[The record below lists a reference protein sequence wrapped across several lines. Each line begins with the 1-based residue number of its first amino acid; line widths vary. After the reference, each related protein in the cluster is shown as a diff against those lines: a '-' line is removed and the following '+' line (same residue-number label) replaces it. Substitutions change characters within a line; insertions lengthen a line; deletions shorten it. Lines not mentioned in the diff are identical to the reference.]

1 MRIAILDDKPI
12 QLEWTRQSLDAIG
25 HECHC
30 FADGRSLLRELKLQ
44 SYDLLVLD
52 WNLADVQGQTVV
64 KWIRND
70 LNSRLPIMIATSR
83 TERPHMVEALEAGA
97 DDFLVRPAAV
107 GEFEARVSA
116 LLRRAYPA
124 QQEVELVLG
133 AYHFHPRSRTLRIA
147 GAPVDLKH
155 REYELAHF
163 LFRNIGR
170 LLSREHLREAVWGPS
185 NDSPSRS
192 LDTHVS
198 RLRNK
203 LDLRPTNGFLLSAI
217 YGLGYRL
224 EALDHGM
231 LAALNDPLAASAA

>member
-1 MRIAILDDKPI
+1 MRIAILDDKPVE
-12 QLEWTRQSLDAIG
+12 LEWTRQSLEAIG

-30 FADGRSLLRELKLQ
+30 FVDGRALLGELKVQ

-52 WNLADVQGQTVV
+52 WTLSEVQGSTVV
-64 KWIRND
+64 KWIRNE
-70 LNSRLPIMIATSR
+70 LSSRLPIMVAT
-83 TERPHMVEALEAGA
+83 THEVKERMVDALDAGA

-107 GEFEARVSA
+107 GEFEARVNA

-124 QQEVELVLG
+124 QHGIELAFG
-133 AYHFHPRSRTLRIA
+133 PYHFYPDLRALRIH
-147 GAPVDLKH
+147 GVQVDLKH
-155 REYELAHF
+155 REYDLAHF

-185 NDSPSRS
+185 GDASSRS

-203 LDLRPTNGFLLSAI
+203 LELRPENGFLLSAI

-224 EALDHGM
+224 EALDTAT
-231 LAALNDPLAASAA
+231 LAALQDPLAAQAA

>member
-12 QLEWTRQSLDAIG
+12 QLEWTRQSLEAIG

-30 FADGRSLLRELKLQ
+30 FADGRSLLRDLKLQ

-52 WNLADVQGQTVV
+52 WSLSDVQGPTVV
-64 KWIRND
+64 KWIRSD
-70 LNSRLPIMIATSR
+70 LNSQLPIMIATTRS
-83 TERPHMVEALEAGA
+83 EKPHMVEALESGA

-107 GEFEARVSA
+107 GEFEARVTA

-124 QQEVELVLG
+124 QSVVELEFG
-133 AYHFHPRSRTLRIA
+133 AYHFHPRSRMLRIRGKA
-147 GAPVDLKH
+147 VDLKH

-170 LLSREHLREAVWGPS
+170 LLSREHLREAVWGPCT
-185 NDSPSRS
+185 DSPSRS

-198 RLRNK
+198 RLRSK
-203 LDLRPTNGFLLSAI
+203 LDLRPANGFMLAAV

-224 EALDHGM
+224 ESLDSSS
-231 LAALNDPLAASAA
+231 LAA